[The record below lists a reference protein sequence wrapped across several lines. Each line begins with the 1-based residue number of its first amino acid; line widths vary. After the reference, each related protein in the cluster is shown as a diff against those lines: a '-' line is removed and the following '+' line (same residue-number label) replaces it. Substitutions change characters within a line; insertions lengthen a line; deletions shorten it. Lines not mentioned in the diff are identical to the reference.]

1 MKNIKALLAACAML
15 LVFGSCGN
23 GNDGKEEL
31 KEPLVTASPDLTF
44 WELKGPVKTCDDVE
58 FDRQGKMVNYFSCN
72 PFEIDAPYREIDEE
86 GYMEEFAKWERDQEG
101 QISTV
106 TGIEGMTTYTWHD
119 GLMVH
124 NEGVQEATEFAADYE
139 YDENGLLVKLYE
151 YMRDASEDETEDEM
165 PLWSTTEYHYIEFDS
180 HGNWIRRE
188 VSVVY
193 ADYDTTEDYEETR
206 TIAYYE

>member
-1 MKNIKALLAACAML
+1 MKKIALLAACVTL
-15 LVFGSCGN
+15 LVFGSCDN
-23 GNDGKEEL
+23 SQNGKEDT
-31 KEPLVTASPDLTF
+31 KETTVTASPDLTF
-44 WELKGPVKTCDDVE
+44 WELKGPVKSCDEVE
-58 FDRQGKMVNYFSCN
+58 FDRQGMIAQYLGYD
-72 PFEIDAPYREIDEE
+72 PFAIEEPYREIDEE
-86 GYMEEFAKWERDQEG
+86 GYMEEFSKWERDQEG

-151 YMRDASEDETEDEM
+151 YMREASDEEKESEM
-165 PLWSTTEYHYIEFDS
+165 PLWSTTEYHYLEFDS